1 MVNTEEDEALNAL
14 RALTKNPQAEFRD
27 GQRESIDMLV
37 KDRARV
43 IVVQRT
49 GWGKSAV
56 YFVATHLLRK
66 RGLGPTLIVSPLLA
80 LMNNQIDAASA
91 LGLSAYTINSS
102 NDLLV
107 DELADLLTQDN
118 VDLLLISPERLA
130 NPEFVEKVMP
140 IIGRRPGL
148 IVIDEVHCI
157 SDWGHDFRPDYRRLG
172 QVVSRLPAGIPI
184 LGTTATANDKVV
196 DDVAQQLGKDIPVI
210 RGPLRREGLALSVL
224 DLPDRAERL
233 VWLDTNLPAL
243 EGTGIIYCL
252 TQRDVDVVAGFLE
265 TRGHKVA
272 RYRSGDNISQEE
284 KFEALERLLN
294 NDVKAV
300 VASTALGMGYDKP
313 DVSFVIHYQS
323 TDSLVGY
330 YQQVG
335 RAGRALSSSVG
346 IMMRGSEDKDIHN
359 FFIKGSFPKKE
370 VVDQILA
377 AFDQANGPL
386 STIAIEKK
394 VNLRAGAIESTL
406 KQLHVEGIV
415 DRIRPK
421 TFERTLKRWEY
432 PTDRVEQTLAAKRRD
447 ADIVAEYFATS
458 ECRMKFIVNHLNDV
472 DSSPCGFCDN
482 CTGIHLSASFSPSD
496 LAVAHAFLRRGYL
509 KIEPRKRGWDNKN
522 IPSDEQLMEGRCLS
536 KWKDGG
542 FGDKVAY
549 GKQVDQFFDD
559 EIVDAVV
566 AMLNEWELTERPQWM
581 TCVPSTK
588 SGDLVPSVASRIAE
602 KIGVPFYP
610 FVEKIRT
617 TASQKSMEN
626 SAHQGLNV
634 SGAFHLTH
642 QPPNTPGFLLD
653 DLVDSRWTITEI
665 GRLLR
670 QSGSGHIYPVA
681 LASTQS
687 GDS

>member
-233 VWLDTNLPAL
+233 VWLDKNLHTL

-370 VVDQILA
+370 VVDQILV

-415 DRIRPK
+415 DRIKPK

-472 DSSPCGFCDN
+472 DTSPCGLCDN
-482 CTGIHLSASFSPSD
+482 CTGIRLSAGFLPAD
-496 LAVAHAFLRRGYL
+496 LAIAHEFLRRGYL
-509 KIEPRKRGWDNKN
+509 KIEPRKQGWDKKN
-522 IPSDEQLMEGRCLS
+522 FHPDERSMEGRCLS

-542 FGDKVAY
+542 FGDKVAH
-549 GKQVDQFFDD
+549 GKQINHFFDD
-559 EIVDAVV
+559 ELVDAVV
-566 AMLNEWELTERPQWM
+566 VMVNEWDISERPTWM

-588 SGDLVPSVASRIAE
+588 SGDLVPNAASRIAA
-602 KIGVPFYP
+602 KLGIPFHP
-610 FVEKIRT
+610 IVKKVRST
-617 TASQKSMEN
+617 PSQKSMEN
-626 SAHQGLNV
+626 NTHQGSNV
-634 SGAFHLTH
+634 SGAFELTH
-642 QPPNTPGFLLD
+642 QPPDAPVFLFD
-653 DLVDSRWTITEI
+653 DLVDSRWTLTEI

-670 QSGSGHIYPVA
+670 RAGSGNVYPVA